1 MIVCELKYF
10 KVSSCLNVQVCVQ
23 REKEWDTM
31 SVRGETGRENVRE
44 KRVCWSVGAC
54 MRVRV
59 CVCMVLDKKC
69 HPPTLQL
76 QSFHATANQ
85 CIWFFDYPAFLCM
98 SNKTPREQTIF
109 GYFPFKRNF
118 KETILS
124 PRKENKILPF
134 FTTIILCII
143 RQKTFRYILP
153 QMCFCNQSLH
163 TIVSYKND
171 ILGKLIETGFCIWK
185 SIFVKQ

>member
-1 MIVCELKYF
+1 MFECPSVRAERERVGQNVCE
-10 KVSSCLNVQVCVQ
+10 
-23 REKEWDTM
+23 R
-31 SVRGETGRENVRE
+31 RETGRENVSE

-54 MRVRV
+54 MRVCVYV

-124 PRKENKILPF
+124 LRKENKIMPF
-134 FTTIILCII
+134 FTTIILCLI
-143 RQKTFRYILP
+143 RQKNI
-153 QMCFCNQSLH
+153 
-163 TIVSYKND
+163 
-171 ILGKLIETGFCIWK
+171 
-185 SIFVKQ
+185 